1 MALHIHCYIDSCM
14 HSLTLTSLPSPTP
27 FTHTCFYVLQA
38 KCEQSVPQFFLDKL
52 KKSQDF
58 VEQLLDPRR
67 IESYAVPAW
76 ISAELRSYQK
86 DGVNWLAFLSRFNLH
101 GILCDGERGC
111 TKL

>member
-1 MALHIHCYIDSCM
+1 MVLHIHCPVFIPACTPSD
-14 HSLTLTSLPSPTP
+14 SLPFHPPHPS
-27 FTHTCFYVLQA
+27 HTCFYVLQA

-111 TKL
+111 AK